1 MIRHVVRELAEE
13 RRAELV
19 AKTGVAAADALFV
32 AWADGETHVPVEPR
46 RAAFARRVG
55 DDCAWACAWDKAR
68 PIVVKVEVDGGRAA
82 DVGVAA

>member
-1 MIRHVVRELAEE
+1 MGGQTH
-13 RRAELV
+13 LV

-55 DDCAWACAWDKAR
+55 DDCACASAWGKAR
-68 PIVVKVEVDGGRAA
+68 QIVVKVEVGGGRAA
-82 DVGVAA
+82 DVGVGA